1 MIDELIVRNLGLI
14 EHAHLEPGPGLT
26 VITGETGTG
35 KTLLLGALRMLLG
48 SATNPDLVG
57 PHGDEARVDGR
68 FVTTDG
74 IEVVASR
81 RMPRD
86 GRSRAYLD
94 GSIAS
99 AAALDDATDG
109 LVEIIGQ
116 HDQLS
121 LTRPAEARKLVDANL
136 DEAGRS
142 TLARY
147 RELWSEYR
155 ALLDRREQ
163 LGGDRRALERER
175 DLADHESREIEASGF
190 EAGDDAA
197 LEIQLAR
204 LRNATELAELLSA
217 VSDGV
222 DVARDSIGEAIQA
235 ARRAGR
241 LDPSLDRVDTSLS
254 GFEQELGDLALDIGG
269 LIDGLDTEPAT
280 LAEAEERSQ
289 ALGDLRRKYGS
300 TLDEVLAYGAAA
312 TRRSAELTALL
323 DSADRIADDL
333 ERVRTQMLET
343 AEALSEA
350 RRDAASRLETDALG
364 HLRDLGF
371 TDPLLE
377 VTFDRSE
384 PAGSGIDRI
393 SLRFASDRRLTAGD
407 LSKIASGGEL
417 SRLILALRLAGGA
430 GDADSLVFDEID
442 SGVGGSTAIEVGR
455 KLAALARG
463 RQVLC
468 VTHLPQVAAFATGH
482 IVVVRAEHRAEVIS
496 VEGESRVAELSRM
509 LSGTPESDL
518 TQQAAAELLDLAKSR

>member
-14 EHAHLEPGPGLT
+14 EHAQLEPGPGLT

-48 SATNPDLVG
+48 SATDSDLVG

-68 FVTTDG
+68 FVTTEG
-74 IEVVASR
+74 VEVVAAR

-94 GSIAS
+94 GAIAS
-99 AAALDDATDG
+99 AAALDEATTG
-109 LVEIIGQ
+109 LVEIVGQ
-116 HDQLS
+116 HDQLT

-136 DEAGRS
+136 GETGSSA
-142 TLARY
+142 LARY

-155 ALLDRREQ
+155 ALLDRQER

-175 DLADHESREIEASGF
+175 DLADHESREIEAGGF
-190 EAGDDAA
+190 EAGDDAELA
-197 LEIQLAR
+197 AQLAR

-217 VSDGV
+217 VSDAV
-222 DVARDSIGEAIQA
+222 DVSRDSIGEAIQA
-235 ARRAGR
+235 ARRAAR
-241 LDPSLDRVDTSLS
+241 LDPSLQRVDQSLS
-254 GFEQELGDLALDIGG
+254 ALEQELGDQALDVSG
-269 LIDGLDTEPAT
+269 LIDGLDTDPAT
-280 LAEAEERSQ
+280 LADAEERSQ

-300 TLDEVLAYGAAA
+300 TLDDVLAYGAAA
-312 TRRSAELTALL
+312 RERSAQLTELL
-323 DSADRIADDL
+323 DSADRLAEDL
-333 ERVRTQMLET
+333 ERVQGELRQ
-343 AEALSEA
+343 AGEALSGA
-350 RRDAASRLETDALG
+350 RRSAATRLEADALG

-377 VTFDRSE
+377 VRFEHSE
-384 PAGSGIDRI
+384 PTGFGIDRV
-393 SLRFASDRRLTAGD
+393 SLRFASDRRLAAGD

-430 GDADSLVFDEID
+430 GESESLVFDEID

-455 KLAALARG
+455 KLSALAKG

-482 IVVVRAEHRAEVIS
+482 IVVVRSDGRAEVTS
-496 VEGESRVAELSRM
+496 VEGEARVAELSRM
-509 LSGTPESDL
+509 LSGTPDSDL
-518 TQQAAAELLDLAKSR
+518 TQQAAAELLDLARSG